1 MRTYLR
7 SFVMAWPVTCVAQF
21 LERYVFGDCHWV
33 IYLAVLVVLDTLLG
47 FVKHW
52 ITNTV
57 SSKEWGDV
65 GIKLLLY
72 SAVLILGH
80 VLGHVENAA
89 ASGTNSL
96 GWFKTFSCV
105 FLMVR
110 EAISIV
116 ENIEEIHPGFFP
128 AWLVRRLYVIK
139 EGGRHEK
146 D

>member
-1 MRTYLR
+1 MRKYLCF
-7 SFVMAWPVTCVAQF
+7 FVMAWPVTYVAQF

-52 ITNTV
+52 ITHTV
-57 SSKEWGDV
+57 SSRGWGDV

-72 SAVLILGH
+72 STVLILGH
-80 VLGHVENAA
+80 VLGHVETAA
-89 ASGTNSL
+89 GSGTNSL
-96 GWFKTFSCV
+96 AWFKTFSCI

-116 ENIEEIHPGFFP
+116 ENIEEIKPGFFP

-139 EGGRHEK
+139 GREV
-146 D
+146 